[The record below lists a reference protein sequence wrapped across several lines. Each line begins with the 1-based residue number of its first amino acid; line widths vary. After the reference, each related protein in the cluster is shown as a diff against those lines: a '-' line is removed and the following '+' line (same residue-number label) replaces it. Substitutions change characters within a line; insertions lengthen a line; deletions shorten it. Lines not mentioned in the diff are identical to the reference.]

1 MFSVIR
7 VVVALNN
14 ILFKLTDAFLF
25 VNRMSTLLARVRFE
39 KAERDR
45 LVLVLR
51 IKYELFGRRLGRR
64 G

>member
-1 MFSVIR
+1 MFSVVR

-25 VNRMSTLLARVRFE
+25 VNRLSTLLARVRFE

>member
-1 MFSVIR
+1 M
-7 VVVALNN
+7 VVALNN